1 MVSRHQSRPD
11 DLELPKYCIELLYDQ
26 KDKVVESTG
35 GLPMYPFMKY
45 ILKIPCVQ
53 ACSL

>member
-26 KDKVVESTG
+26 KESR
-35 GLPMYPFMKY
+35 
-45 ILKIPCVQ
+45 
-53 ACSL
+53 

>member
-26 KDKVVESTG
+26 KYKAVESTG
-35 GLPMYPFMKY
+35 GTANVSFHEIHFEDTLRAG
-45 ILKIPCVQ
+45 L
-53 ACSL
+53 